1 MKTKNLSILS
11 SRLAKLTGFAA
22 VCVTASFV
30 VGIQTAGDV
39 QPFAALQADEITE
52 NGMALSDIAQSG
64 DIDGSGEL
72 DLQDV
77 ILILEIVQGYETPT
91 LLQLKADPNG
101 DNRLTAEDA
110 LRILR
115 TLAVR

>member
-1 MKTKNLSILS
+1 MNTHIHSLFT
-11 SRLAKLTGFAA
+11 SRLARLAGFAL
-22 VCVTASFV
+22 VCVMGSFV
-30 VGIQTAGDV
+30 VGVQTAGDIH
-39 QPFAALQADEITE
+39 PFAAIQADEITE
-52 NGMALSDIAQSG
+52 SGLALSEIAQSG

-72 DLQDV
+72 DLQDA
-77 ILILEIVQGYETPT
+77 IAILEIVQGYDMPT

-101 DNRLTAEDA
+101 DNRLTVEDA